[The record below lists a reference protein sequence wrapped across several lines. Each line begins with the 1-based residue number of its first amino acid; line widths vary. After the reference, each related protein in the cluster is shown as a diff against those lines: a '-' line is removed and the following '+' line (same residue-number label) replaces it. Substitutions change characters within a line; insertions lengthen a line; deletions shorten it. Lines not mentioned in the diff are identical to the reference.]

1 MYSFFASAPYRRGDA
16 PAVACA
22 GGAGDAGA
30 AAFGVKKRRTMC
42 QKKPMKEAYAAIPAV
57 ACAGGACDAGSE
69 AGGGAGALDPAPH
82 TALGSTSAACAAALR
97 LEYFCTVVSLREPSP
112 SAIS

>member
-30 AAFGVKKRRTMC
+30 AAFFVKKRRRIC

-57 ACAGGACDAGSE
+57 ACAGGECDAGSE
-69 AGGGAGALDPAPH
+69 AGAGAGALDPAPH
-82 TALGSTSAACAAALR
+82 TALESTSAACAAALR
-97 LEYFCTVVSLREPSP
+97 LEYFWTVVSLREPSL
-112 SAIS
+112 